1 MKPTI
6 GRHVRS
12 RFNRRRSVLLQIAFA
27 VLALVVAS
35 YCGFIAGSGLF
46 QGEVRIFGGGLHE
59 TFQWGDKT
67 VNLRNGYASRYTIGI
82 FSFERANLLTDDL
95 SARRDRHQHN
105 SGVGCHGGDHL
116 GLFDCHRD
124 ASGKS
129 ARPRIRL

>member
-6 GRHVRS
+6 GRHDRS

-59 TFQWGDKT
+59 TFQWGDNPLAFVSMVIMWSGT
-67 VNLRNGYASRYTIGI
+67 ALL
-82 FSFERANLLTDDL
+82 FSLMAL
-95 SARRDRHQHN
+95 SKN
-105 SGVGCHGGDHL
+105 
-116 GLFDCHRD
+116 
-124 ASGKS
+124 
-129 ARPRIRL
+129 